1 MSDQDDDKKILN
13 EDSTDSKSEDQP
25 SVVENNQPESVDS
38 SVDQLS
44 SSQNDNKEQNDD
56 KSEFLDPSNE
66 KKMKI
71 KV

>member
-13 EDSTDSKSEDQP
+13 EDSTDGKSEDQP

-56 KSEFLDPSNE
+56 KSEFLDPSDE
-66 KKMKI
+66 KKK
-71 KV
+71 

>member
-13 EDSTDSKSEDQP
+13 EDSTDNKSEDQP

-56 KSEFLDPSNE
+56 KSEFLDPSN
-66 KKMKI
+66 
-71 KV
+71 

>member
-56 KSEFLDPSNE
+56 KSEFLEPSNE
-66 KKMKI
+66 KKK
-71 KV
+71 